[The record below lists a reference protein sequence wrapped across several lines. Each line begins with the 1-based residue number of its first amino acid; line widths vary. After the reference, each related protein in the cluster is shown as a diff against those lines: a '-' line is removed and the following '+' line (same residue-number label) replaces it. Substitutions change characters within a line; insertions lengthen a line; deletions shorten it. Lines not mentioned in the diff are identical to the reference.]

1 MVSVAAGAEEGRQ
14 ISERL
19 RGSQPA
25 PRLPACDCLHVRTH
39 PRGDASADHRLLF
52 FLATKRLPVPSRPWA
67 RPWMSTLRFTA
78 GVGVGSSGA
87 CTIGPVPKHQ
97 RFWVLLC
104 APTRCSL
111 AISFLFSLLF
121 LLVCVALQ
129 LKSRSLLRYHTPRL
143 CRIAVFSIQPIVLS
157 DHDQWGLDSADS
169 VSGGSSNHLHHR
181 SDHVLC
187 LPSSVAARPREMA
200 IQSKPKPGAPRLLLA
215 TSIDVRPAPP

>member
-1 MVSVAAGAEEGRQ
+1 MCGLDLTVGFRRRQLLVTTVLSHGFSFCEQLHWSMVLD
-14 ISERL
+14 I
-19 RGSQPA
+19 
-25 PRLPACDCLHVRTH
+25 
-39 PRGDASADHRLLF
+39 
-52 FLATKRLPVPSRPWA
+52 
-67 RPWMSTLRFTA
+67 LRFTA

-104 APTRCSL
+104 APTGCSL

-143 CRIAVFSIQPIVLS
+143 CRIAVFSIQPIALS

-169 VSGGSSNHLHHR
+169 VSGGSSNHR
-181 SDHVLC
+181 SLS
-187 LPSSVAARPREMA
+187 PIISGGSAARNGDPEQAETWCTQVVVGYLHRRSSRAPVNDIRRSGPVTPPRA
-200 IQSKPKPGAPRLLLA
+200 D
-215 TSIDVRPAPP
+215 TS

>member
-1 MVSVAAGAEEGRQ
+1 MSSA
-14 ISERL
+14 SMKL
-19 RGSQPA
+19 RGII
-25 PRLPACDCLHVRTH
+25 RCC
-39 PRGDASADHRLLF
+39 RLL
-52 FLATKRLPVPSRPWA
+52 LLLSLSCMRVRCSLEHA
-67 RPWMSTLRFTA
+67 RSLSALSFPASLSLFQMTPFST
-78 GVGVGSSGA
+78 GGSSSSPLGFA
-87 CTIGPVPKHQ
+87 IRKLETYTQV
-97 RFWVLLC
+97 FFVLLC
-104 APTRCSL
+104 APTGCSL

-143 CRIAVFSIQPIVLS
+143 CRIAVFSIQAIVLS

-200 IQSKPKPGAPRLLLA
+200 IQSKPKPGAPKLLLA
-215 TSIDVRPAPP
+215 TSTDVRPAPP